1 MNDTTHLSQVVEDGT
16 AVLTLHHPPVNA
28 LSRSVLDELA
38 CRIQHL
44 AGDIDICTVVIHS
57 ALPKFFSAGANIR
70 ELAAIRNSNEGRAY
84 AERGQAVLHQI
95 EHLPKPVIAAIDGVC
110 LGGGLELAL
119 ACPLRIATTAS
130 RLGLPEVNLGLLPG
144 FGGTV
149 RLSRILGVT
158 QAMNMIL
165 LAKEID
171 GAEASRLG
179 IVHQV
184 VKPGAALETALELA
198 RQVQG
203 KSKGSVNAILATLL
217 PRDDELEKHAFEK
230 EARLF
235 GARFDTEDAKEGIRA
250 FLEKRVPKFTGR

>member
-1 MNDTTHLSQVVEDGT
+1 MNDTTHLSQIVEDGT
-16 AVLTLHHPPVNA
+16 AVLTLNNPPVNA
-28 LSRSVLDELA
+28 LSCAVLNELA
-38 CRIQHL
+38 CRIQQN
-44 AGDIDICTVVIHS
+44 AADPDIRTVVIHS
-57 ALPKFFSAGANIR
+57 ALPKFFSAGANIQ
-70 ELAAIRNSNEGRAY
+70 ELAALRNSREGQVY

-95 EHLPKPVIAAIDGVC
+95 EHLPKPAIAAIEGVC

-149 RLSRILGVT
+149 RLARLLGTT

-171 GAEASRLG
+171 GAEAARLG

-198 RQVQG
+198 RQIQS
-203 KSKGSVNAILATLL
+203 KSPASVAAILCTLL
-217 PRDDELEKHAFEK
+217 PRDDTLEKHAFEK

-250 FLEKRVPKFTGR
+250 FLEKRVPQFQGR